1 MSSVRDILL
10 TVVTVLALTAG
21 AFFMGRC
28 TAPEP
33 PMTGETVRVDT
44 LYVRDTITR
53 EMPVYTRVYVRDSI
67 YVPIRDTLHRTDT
80 VWLPREVKVY
90 EDERYRAEVSGY
102 QPSLDRIDIFVKD
115 KIVTQDKTQIVTVK
129 RNARWGIGLQAGYG
143 ATYYDGGVHAFPYI
157 GVGVSWNLITW

>member
-1 MSSVRDILL
+1 MSSSLKSALILITL
-10 TVVTVLALTAG
+10 GVAL
-21 AFFMGRC
+21 FLLGRC
-28 TAPEP
+28 SARTPRLQVES
-33 PMTGETVRVDT
+33 VRVDT

-53 EMPVYTRVYVRDSI
+53 ETPVFTCVYVRDSI
-67 YVPIRDTLHRTDT
+67 YVTVRDTLHRTDT

-115 KIVTQDKTQIVTVK
+115 RIVTQDKTQIVTVK

-143 ATYYDGGVHAFPYI
+143 ATYYDGGVHTFPYI
-157 GVGVSWNLITW
+157 GVGLSWNILTF

>member
-1 MSSVRDILL
+1 
-10 TVVTVLALTAG
+10 
-21 AFFMGRC
+21 
-28 TAPEP
+28 
-33 PMTGETVRVDT
+33 VDT

-53 EMPVYTRVYVRDSI
+53 ETPVFTRVYVRDSI
-67 YVPIRDTLHRTDT
+67 FVTVRDTLHRTDT

-115 KIVTQDKTQIVTVK
+115 RIVTQDKTQVVTVK

-143 ATYYDGGVHAFPYI
+143 ATYYDGGVHTFPYI
-157 GVGVSWNLITW
+157 GVGLSWNILTF